1 MMTSADLDHNDKL
14 LAAGKKEKLEWVTP
28 KMMLM
33 ESDMTHGSGNKTV
46 PNVEDS
52 SGSESEWSSIS

>member
-1 MMTSADLDHNDKL
+1 MTPAHLGHNDKL

-33 ESDMTHGSGNKTV
+33 ESDMTHAAQKNPVG
-46 PNVEDS
+46 VETPEDVGPS
-52 SGSESEWSSIS
+52 

>member
-1 MMTSADLDHNDKL
+1 MMTSANLDHNDKL

-33 ESDMTHGSGNKTV
+33 ESDETYGNSKPVVGAENSAGSSAQFQS
-46 PNVEDS
+46 PS
-52 SGSESEWSSIS
+52 